1 MKKILLFSVLVAIAG
16 NAGATSTLTEASTTW
31 TTIKFTVQLSENLTK
46 GYKVKIDLNNGK
58 GFVAMKC
65 SALTCTLSS
74 NALPKGVD
82 DASYSVGIFDSKGV
96 LQGETIGGSYVIT
109 TTAEVNAVPI
119 EEVNTVPIEE
129 VNTVPIEEVNAP
141 STIGYTKISN
151 SGATLPATAKLGTG
165 SNDWACTKD
174 NQTGLT
180 WEVKTTDGG
189 LRDMENR
196 YSWYQPDASKNAG
209 GAGSRNVDPYSCK
222 GSECDTYAFTNAVN
236 KKKLCGKSDWR
247 IPTKYELTSISNST
261 VGMTYF
267 PNSKTWFFWSSSSN
281 GNNNDQA
288 WGVQFEYAFPDFYW
302 KSEHDSYIRLVRN

>member
-16 NAGATSTLTEASTTW
+16 NAGATSLLTEASATW
-31 TTIKFTVQLSENLTK
+31 TTIKFTSQLSENLTT

-82 DASYSVGIFDSKGV
+82 DASYSVGIYDSKGA
-96 LQGETIGGSYVIT
+96 LQGETIDGSYVIT
-109 TTAEVNAVPI
+109 TTTEVNAIPTAPP
-119 EEVNTVPIEE
+119 VNTVP
-129 VNTVPIEEVNAP
+129 TT
-141 STIGYTKISN
+141 STGYTKISN
-151 SGATLPATAKLGTG
+151 SGATLPDIAQLGTG
-165 SNDWACTKD
+165 SNDWTCTKD
-174 NQTGLT
+174 NKTGLI

-281 GNNNDQA
+281 GNNNNQA
-288 WGVQFEYAFPDFYW
+288 WGVQFEDAFPDFYW